1 VTTTALKSG
10 VMLGRHKL
18 YMLPTRLGMILSV
31 VLFAMLLAS
40 VNYNN
45 SLAFLFT
52 FLLSAMAFVSML
64 YTHRNLAGLELQA
77 GPCEPVFAG
86 ELAHFTVVLTN
97 NSALPKVALRLHHRG
112 KEVVRCDV
120 QAGTSQSAMVPVPAS
135 QRGRLKIPEM
145 VFSSDFPLGI
155 FFSWSKKLKL
165 DQHCLVYPR
174 PIGELPFSFVLNRQ
188 RYQDRG
194 TRTEGDDF
202 LGLRAYRPGDPPR
215 HIHWKAVARGQVL
228 LTKEFGGAGQDT
240 VNLDWD
246 LLGDMDKE
254 ARLSQLCR
262 WVVDAH
268 NADLHYSLHL
278 PGINLPV
285 DHGDTHQRRCLNR
298 LALY

>member
-1 VTTTALKSG
+1 
-10 VMLGRHKL
+10 MLGRHKL
-18 YMLPTRLGMILSV
+18 YMLPTRLGMILSI

-52 FLLSAMAFVSML
+52 FLLGAMAFVSML
-64 YTHRNLAGLELQA
+64 YTHRNLAGLGVQT

-86 ELAHFTVVLTN
+86 DSARFAVLLSN
-97 NSALPKVALRLHHRG
+97 DSDLPRLGLRLHYRG
-112 KEVVRCDV
+112 EEVARCDV
-120 QAGTSQSAMVPVPAS
+120 QAGTSQRAMVLIPAPL
-135 QRGRLKIPEM
+135 RGRLEMPEI

-165 DQHCLVYPR
+165 DQHCIVYPR
-174 PIGELPFSFVLNRQ
+174 PIGELPFSFALDRR

-202 LGLRAYRPGDPPR
+202 LGLRAWRSGDPPR
-215 HIHWKAVARGQVL
+215 HIHWKAVARGQGL

-240 VNLDWD
+240 VSLDWG
-246 LLGDMDKE
+246 LLGGMNKE

-268 NADLHYSLHL
+268 GAGLHYSLRL
-278 PGINLPV
+278 PGV
-285 DHGDTHQRRCLNR
+285 DFGIGHGDAHRRRCLNS